1 VLTRLRPLVL
11 GLAGVLAPA
20 LAAAQVGHPPAGS
33 PYRELARGNSVTFF
47 GGRFEG
53 NGGSLGVG
61 PNTAYTYGAR
71 FEFRSAN
78 PLSFGAALHRGTFER
93 LIVEPRLPSNAGRVS
108 GPVDQAVT
116 FAEVGLQLNLTGS
129 KTWNHLAPFVGASGG
144 VAFGEST
151 PADTSGYD
159 FGRKFYFAPSAGVR
173 IFFSDRLHL
182 RGEARANFWKL
193 SYPPIFRQQPDPVTP
208 NESEWDLS
216 PWFLVGLGYAL

>member
-1 VLTRLRPLVL
+1 MLTRLRPLVL

-93 LIVEPRLPSNAGRVS
+93 LIV
-108 GPVDQAVT
+108 
-116 FAEVGLQLNLTGS
+116 EVGLQLNLTGS